1 MMGMPMS
8 TRVCTETKG
17 ERDTDFVQ
25 AKICIFFKFNF
36 IFFCALLVDVC
47 VL

>member
-25 AKICIFFKFNF
+25 AKICIFFLIF
-36 IFFCALLVDVC
+36 ILFFS
-47 VL
+47 VLCL